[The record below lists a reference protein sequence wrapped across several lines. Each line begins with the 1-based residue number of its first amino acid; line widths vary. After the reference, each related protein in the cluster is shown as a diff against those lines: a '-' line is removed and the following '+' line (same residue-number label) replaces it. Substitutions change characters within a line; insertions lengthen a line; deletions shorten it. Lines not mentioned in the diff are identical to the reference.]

1 MRHGRALDFIHWGA
15 MDGQSVT
22 VHRFDRKTHLIP
34 ALAISLAWL
43 LAGCSGITGQPE
55 LQPAADSAPAPV
67 DQDSGGEADRFLSA
81 VAEPVPEEPLP
92 GEATTR
98 SPLDV
103 LAEITPDL
111 DGEIEPP
118 PPPPPVEFDI
128 PIVTNKQV
136 AFWLD
141 YYSDRASKH
150 FLPGLVRSGR
160 YLPMFRRIFEEGGL
174 PQDLVY
180 MAHVESAY
188 KTTAYSR
195 ARARGVWQF
204 IASTGRR
211 YGLRID
217 YWVDD
222 RLDPEKSTRAAVA
235 YLKDLYAEFGD
246 WYLALAG
253 YNAGEGKIRNAL
265 QRTGK
270 KDFWGIANSRY
281 IRRET
286 KNYVPAI
293 IAATMISKEP
303 AKYGFEFEPDKPV
316 PYETVQVEGA
326 ADLRVLARCAGT
338 DFETLRDLNPAL
350 RRYQT
355 PPYATT
361 AVHVPPGTGSRM
373 IAALLDVPEN
383 ERVLYA
389 RHKVRRGDTLSGL
402 SRRYGVTVSAI
413 QQANKM
419 GHRTLIRE
427 GHTLVIPTVAASN
440 YPAGGHYDT
449 DDSVVDG
456 EVIVYRVRRGDTLYG
471 IAKRY
476 GTTAASIAAASGI
489 HVDKILQIGERL
501 KVVPGVR
508 SSTEARRIVQG
519 DSSSGGTV
527 VTHVVRR
534 GDSLWRIASRYKT
547 TVDELCSLNSISRN
561 SILHPGTVLT
571 VARN

>member
-1 MRHGRALDFIHWGA
+1 
-15 MDGQSVT
+15 MDGHSVT
-22 VHRFDRKTHLIP
+22 AHRFDRKTLLIP
-34 ALAISLAWL
+34 ALALSLAWL
-43 LAGCSGITGQPE
+43 LTGCSAITDSPD
-55 LQPAADSAPAPV
+55 LTPAAEPPPAPV
-67 DQDSGGEADRFLSA
+67 DQDSGGESDQFLSA

-92 GEATTR
+92 GEATTQ

-103 LAEITPDL
+103 LAEVVPDL
-111 DGEIEPP
+111 DHEIE
-118 PPPPPVEFDI
+118 PPPPVEFDI
-128 PIVTNKQV
+128 PIVTNKKV

-141 YYSDRASKH
+141 YYSNRNGKS
-150 FLPGLVRSGR
+150 FQPGLVRSGR
-160 YLPMFRRIFEEGGL
+160 YIPMFRRIFEEEGL
-174 PQDLVY
+174 PQDLIY

-204 IASTGRR
+204 IAATGRR

-222 RLDPEKSTRAAVA
+222 RLDPEKSAYAAAA

-253 YNAGEGKIRNAL
+253 YNAGEGKIRRAL
-265 QRTGK
+265 RKSGK
-270 KDFWGIANSRY
+270 KDFWGIANTRY

-326 ADLRVLARCAGT
+326 ADLRVLAKCAGT
-338 DFETLRDLNPAL
+338 DFETMRDLNPAL

-361 AVHVPPGTGSRM
+361 AVHVPPGAGSRT
-373 IAALLDVPEN
+373 IAALRDVPEDQ
-383 ERVLYA
+383 RVLYA

-402 SRRYGVTVSAI
+402 SRKYGVTVSAI
-413 QQANKM
+413 QLANKM
-419 GHRTLIRE
+419 GRRTMIRE

-440 YPAGGHYDT
+440 YAAGGLYDA
-449 DDSVVDG
+449 DASAIDG

-471 IAKRY
+471 IARRY
-476 GTTAASIAAASGI
+476 RTTAAGIAAASGI
-489 HVDKILQIGERL
+489 RVDKLLQIGERL

-519 DSSSGGTV
+519 GGSTGGTV
-527 VTHVVRR
+527 THTVRR

-547 TVDELCSLNSISRN
+547 TVDKLCSLNSISRH
-561 SILHPGTVLT
+561 SILHPGTKLT
-571 VARN
+571 VAKN

>member
-1 MRHGRALDFIHWGA
+1 
-15 MDGQSVT
+15 MDEHSVT
-22 VHRFDRKTHLIP
+22 AHRFDRTTLLVP
-34 ALAISLAWL
+34 ALALSLAWL
-43 LAGCSGITGQPE
+43 LAGCSAITDRPD
-55 LQPAADSAPAPV
+55 LTPAPDSPPVSV
-67 DQDSGGEADRFLSA
+67 DQDSGGQDDEFLSA

-92 GEATTR
+92 GEATTE

-103 LAEITPDL
+103 LAEVIPDL
-111 DGEIEPP
+111 DHEIE
-118 PPPPPVEFDI
+118 PPPPVEFDI
-128 PIVTNKQV
+128 PIVTNKKV

-141 YYSDRASKH
+141 YYSNRNGKS

-160 YLPMFRRIFEEGGL
+160 YIPMFRRIFEEEGL

-204 IASTGRR
+204 IAATGRR

-222 RLDPEKSTRAAVA
+222 RLDPEKSAYAAAA

-253 YNAGEGKIRNAL
+253 YNAGEGKIRRAL
-265 QRTGK
+265 RKTGK
-270 KDFWGIANSRY
+270 KDFWGIANTRY

-303 AKYGFEFEPDKPV
+303 AKYGFEFEPDSPV
-316 PYETVQVEGA
+316 PYETVEIDGA
-326 ADLRVLARCAGT
+326 ADLRVLAKCAGT
-338 DFETLRDLNPAL
+338 DFETMRDLNPAL

-361 AVHVPPGTGSRM
+361 SVHVPPGAGSRT
-373 IAALLDVPEN
+373 IAALRDVPEDQ
-383 ERVLYA
+383 RVLYA
-389 RHKVRRGDTLSGL
+389 RHKVRRGETLSGL
-402 SRRYGVTVSAI
+402 SRKYGVTVSAI

-419 GHRTLIRE
+419 GRRTMIRE

-440 YPAGGHYDT
+440 YPAGGSYDV
-449 DDSVVDG
+449 DASAVDG

-471 IAKRY
+471 IARRY
-476 GTTAASIAAASGI
+476 RTTAASIAAASGI
-489 HVDKILQIGERL
+489 RVDKLLQIGERL
-501 KVVPGVR
+501 KVIPGVR
-508 SSTEARRIVQG
+508 SSTEARRIVQRG
-519 DSSSGGTV
+519 PSPGGTV
-527 VTHVVRR
+527 THTVRR

-547 TVDELCSLNSISRN
+547 TVDKLCSLNSISRN
-561 SILHPGTVLT
+561 SILHPGTKLT
-571 VARN
+571 VAKN

>member
-1 MRHGRALDFIHWGA
+1 

-22 VHRFDRKTHLIP
+22 AHRFDRKTLLIP

-43 LAGCSGITGQPE
+43 LAGCSAMTGRPDIT
-55 LQPAADSAPAPV
+55 PAADPPPTAVDVDSAGV
-67 DQDSGGEADRFLSA
+67 EDQFLSA

-103 LAEITPDL
+103 LAEVTPDL
-111 DGEIEPP
+111 GELEPLP
-118 PPPPPVEFDI
+118 GPPPVEFDI
-128 PIVTNKQV
+128 PIVTNKKV

-141 YYSDRASKH
+141 YYSNRSSKY
-150 FLPGLVRSGR
+150 FEPGLVRSGR
-160 YLPMFRRIFEEGGL
+160 YIPMFRRIFREEGL

-204 IASTGRR
+204 IAATGRR

-222 RLDPEKSTRAAVA
+222 RLDPEKSGRAAAA

-253 YNAGEGKIRNAL
+253 YNAGEGKIRRAL
-265 QRTGK
+265 RKTGK
-270 KDFWGIANSRY
+270 KDFWGIANTRY

-303 AKYGFEFEPDKPV
+303 KKYGFDFKPDKPV
-316 PYETVQVEGA
+316 PYETVQIEGA
-326 ADLRVLARCAGT
+326 ADLRVLAKCAGT
-338 DFETLRDLNPAL
+338 DFETMRDLNPAL

-361 AVHVPPGTGSRM
+361 AVHVPPGAGSRT
-373 IAALLDVPEN
+373 IAALRDVPEN

-402 SRRYGVTVSAI
+402 SRKYGVTVSAI
-413 QQANKM
+413 QLANKM
-419 GHRTLIRE
+419 GRRTMIRE
-427 GHTLVIPTVAASN
+427 GHTLLIPTVAASN
-440 YPAGGHYDT
+440 YPAGGYHDG
-449 DDSVVDG
+449 DDSAVEG

-471 IAKRY
+471 IARRY
-476 GTTAASIAAASGI
+476 RTTASSIAAASGI
-489 HVDKILQIGERL
+489 RVDKILQIGERL

-508 SSTEARRIVQG
+508 SSTEASRIAQG
-519 DSSSGGTV
+519 GGTGGGTI
-527 VTHVVRR
+527 THTVRR

-547 TVDELCSLNSISRN
+547 TVDKLCSLNSISKH
-561 SILHPGTVLT
+561 SILRPGTVLT
-571 VARN
+571 VAKQ